1 MRSILWVLL
10 CLFAIGLLPSVV
22 QACPLCREAVANSSG
37 AEDTDQM
44 REARAYNNSIYLMV
58 GMPYVLVGGFGFAIY
73 RHLKL
78 RAILEAK
85 MMKKLQKP
93 D

>member
-1 MRSILWVLL
+1 MRSILWVLF
-10 CLFAIGLLPSVV
+10 CLVGIGWLPAVA

-44 REARAYNNSIYLMV
+44 REARAYNNSIYIMV
-58 GMPYVLVGGFGFAIY
+58 GMPYILVGGFGFAIY
-73 RHLKL
+73 RHLKQ

-85 MMKKLQKP
+85 MMKEIQKP
-93 D
+93 E